1 MENLIKIDGEP
12 LTKLIEV
19 VANGIGKWYEP
30 RYVVRMA
37 SAEAKAEH
45 IKVIEKAKRNALLEN
60 NEDLYE
66 QLSVVENRLLTKETR
81 RQQNIEQV
89 VSHAANIMS
98 LETEVSSE
106 SVDPD
111 WITRF
116 FDIAQDISN
125 EQMQELWG
133 RVLAGEVKQPK
144 SFSLR
149 TLETLRNITS
159 EEAQLFEN
167 IAPYMLCSG
176 SSFIYNNISDKK
188 GSLPISYEDVAQL
201 IEIGLVQ
208 SGNMVT
214 MNYYNDS
221 TNEVVRNMS
230 CGDYLFFLT
239 QPPQMH
245 TLSIPVYPLT
255 LIGNELYNLLT
266 IVPDID
272 YLKTIMKELKNK
284 NIGLK
289 IAYTKI
295 LHVNENG
302 DVKYDADNMI
312 EIE

>member
-1 MENLIKIDGEP
+1 MDSLIKIDGEP
-12 LTKLIEV
+12 ITKLIDI
-19 VANGIGKWYEP
+19 VANAIGKWYEP
-30 RYVVRMA
+30 RHMVRMA

-149 TLETLRNITS
+149 TLEALRNITS
-159 EEAQLFEN
+159 EEAQLFEK
-167 IAPYMLCSG
+167 IACYVFHYGRCY
-176 SSFIYNNISDKK
+176 IYNGLLED
-188 GSLPISYEDVAQL
+188 GYEDLQYGAIICLMEMGV
-201 IEIGLVQ
+201 IQ
-208 SGNMVT
+208 SVT
-214 MNYYNDS
+214 DAGIILKQKGEKYDHLYIF
-221 TNEVVRNMS
+221 
-230 CGDYLFFLT
+230 GDYVYLFSFPEYFKELR
-239 QPPQMH
+239 
-245 TLSIPVYPLT
+245 IPVYPLT
-255 LIGNELYNLLT
+255 LSGCELFKLT
-266 IVPDID
+266 NTEPNYD
-272 YLKTIMKELKNK
+272 YFNSVIKRVINK
-284 NIGLK
+284 DTGVK
-289 IAYTKI
+289 VYRTKI
-295 LHVNENG
+295 LSIDNQG
-302 DVKYDADNMI
+302 VKYDNNSLEQLDV
-312 EIE
+312 